1 MKSLF
6 HLLFLGIICST
17 FVFSQT
23 DSINIEDQST
33 PLSYEVVAYGGG
45 ALPYLPTYFKNNWR
59 SAWSAGIGYGI
70 SFPPGELG
78 YITLYQTID
87 YNKMKFQQSSSYDG
101 NYLNSGAVHITNIM
115 VNLKGNIYLRVLKME
130 PYFLLGVGAM
140 NYVSSGVKINEQGIT
155 TVKNRHQLAFAWTFG
170 LGIEVPV
177 NQRIGVFVEGK
188 SMLGVVEPTKQ
199 IFPLHAGVHLRF

>member
-17 FVFSQT
+17 FVFGQT
-23 DSINIEDQST
+23 DSINTEDQSA
-33 PLSYEVVAYGGG
+33 PISYEVIAYGGG

-78 YITLYQTID
+78 YISLYQTTD
-87 YNKMKFQQSSSYDG
+87 YSKMKFQQSSSYDG
-101 NYLNSGAVHITNIM
+101 KYLNNGAVHITNIM
-115 VNLKGNIYLRVLKME
+115 VNLKGNIYFRVLRIE

-140 NYVSSGVKINEQGIT
+140 NYISSGVNIYENGIT
-155 TVKNRHQLAFAWTFG
+155 TVKNKHQLAFAWTFG
-170 LGIEVPV
+170 LGIEVPI
-177 NQRIGVFVEGK
+177 NQRVSAFVEGK
-188 SMLGVVEPTKQ
+188 STVGVVEPAKQ
-199 IFPLHAGVHLRF
+199 IFPFHAGVHLRF